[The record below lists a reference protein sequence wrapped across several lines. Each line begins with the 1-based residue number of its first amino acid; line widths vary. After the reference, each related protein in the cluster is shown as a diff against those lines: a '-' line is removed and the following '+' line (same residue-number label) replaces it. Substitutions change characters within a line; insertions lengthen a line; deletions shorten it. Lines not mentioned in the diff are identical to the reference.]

1 MDIETHGVWPFKGL
15 CCSFRSAVCGAP
27 CNERGGPR
35 YDMDDGA
42 ANSAFTSGLRS
53 TGAQAWAKGEAIAC
67 EETNEAAQRRVRQS
81 SLRGPERFFYD
92 RTQLP

>member
-1 MDIETHGVWPFKGL
+1 M
-15 CCSFRSAVCGAP
+15 SAMPRTAVSNPP

-53 TGAQAWAKGEAIAC
+53 SGAQDLYWSFIFVFWG
-67 EETNEAAQRRVRQS
+67 
-81 SLRGPERFFYD
+81 
-92 RTQLP
+92 